1 MPAAPFVAHLDVTKA
16 LIAIVL
22 TALMAAGGLVF
33 AWNAR
38 TNAQSAGWNSDTLVP
53 LGVGVAL
60 FFVMATVSFKSYTTY
75 QKGRSGPIVRID
87 QNGIFDARLG
97 PKTIPWEAIRG
108 AEIVDVSNAK
118 ITGTAENMNSTP
130 KVMEVQL
137 TVTNAAEYMGNNG
150 VLETAAKGLSAAT
163 GYDRINLRADGLD
176 TRPEAILNAV
186 QSRMINVQP

>member
-1 MPAAPFVAHLDVTKA
+1 MPATPFLAHLDVTKT

-22 TALMAAGGLVF
+22 TALMAIGGLVF

-38 TNAQSAGWNSDTLVP
+38 TNAQGAGWSSDTLVP
-53 LGVGVAL
+53 LGIGVAL

-87 QNGIFDARLG
+87 QNGIFDSRLG
-97 PKTIPWEAIRG
+97 DKTIPWEAIGG
-108 AEIVDVSNAK
+108 AEIIDVSNAHM
-118 ITGTAENMNSTP
+118 MNSGEDMNSRP

-137 TVTNAAEYMGNNG
+137 TVTNAAAYMGSDG

-176 TRPEAILNAV
+176 TTPEALLAAITA
-186 QSRMINVQP
+186 RR